1 MIGIGSQITSKKWI
15 RFLPIDNGCRCDG
28 LTSFNQSLCPGP
40 FWDGLGHC
48 VNVSGGRQQVWSLIY
63 TPS

>member
-40 FWDGLGHC
+40 FWDGLGHY
-48 VNVSGGRQQVWSLIY
+48 VNVSG
-63 TPS
+63 